1 MYINKTNFGGGLLHH
16 KKQNIEIVDLKA
28 VALKMQTQKR
38 HRMAIMRWIAI

>member
-16 KKQNIEIVDLKA
+16 KKQNIEIVDLKTIT
-28 VALKMQTQKR
+28 LKTQSYKR